1 MRTIPLDQITQVT
14 YELALDAAF
23 ILDTEI
29 VDTFQAALD
38 TEDNEQAKFVLKN
51 ILKNQE
57 IARSKIVPMCQ
68 DTGIVICFVEV
79 GNEVYIPGDL
89 NQAIQNGVRKA
100 YKDGYLRKS
109 VADPITR
116 ENTHDNTPAI
126 IHYKQVVGDTLTI
139 HILPKGAGSEN
150 MSRQKMLT
158 PQEGLQGIEDFVL
171 ETVQIGGGKACPPL
185 IVGVGIGGDF
195 EKSALLAKE
204 ALLRP
209 LNQAGSEPHIV
220 ALETK
225 LLSQINALDIGPM
238 GFGGKTTA
246 IKVSILTAPTHIA
259 SLPIAVNLSCHA
271 HRHKSKVI

>member
-1 MRTIPLDQITQVT
+1 MRTIPIEKITEAT

-23 ILDTEI
+23 ILDTQI
-29 VDTFQAALD
+29 VNTFQEALD
-38 TEDNEQAKFVLKN
+38 QEVNEQAKFVLEN

-57 IARSKIVPMCQ
+57 IARNKIVPMCQ

-79 GNEVYIPGDL
+79 GNEVFIPGDL

-109 VADPITR
+109 VTDPITR
-116 ENTHDNTPAI
+116 ENTQDNTPAI
-126 IHYKQVVGDTLTI
+126 IHYKQVVGDTLTL

-158 PQEGLQGIEDFVL
+158 PQEGLQGIEDFIL
-171 ETVQIGGGKACPPL
+171 ETVKIGGGKACPPL

-209 LNQAGSEPHIV
+209 LDQVGSEPHIA

-225 LLSQINALDIGPM
+225 LLGQINALDIGPM